1 MTCNELLWD
10 IAFIE
15 QVDILDRSVVAR
27 QQLHMILL
35 NDCGLF
41 DDSAVLAGDTTR
53 KEPRPLRIGKGI
65 TVEFFQLPAQVGDQ
79 LCLGAKRQI
88 IVGLP
93 FQQSDKRLLR
103 VRLPTDTLF
112 PCGIRLG
119 NR

>member
-1 MTCNELLWD
+1 MD

-41 DDSAVLAGDTTR
+41 DDSAVLVGDTTR

-65 TVEFFQLPAQVGDQ
+65 TVEFFQLSAQVGDQ
-79 LCLGAKRQI
+79 P
-88 IVGLP
+88 V
-93 FQQSDKRLLR
+93 S
-103 VRLPTDTLF
+103 VRN
-112 PCGIRLG
+112 GK
-119 NR
+119 